1 MLDYPLICHA
11 SVKINLIYVNNRNI
25 IVCSLSCLTQW
36 IAPNNH
42 NKLTVFPFNM
52 QTYSINLE
60 CFGNFPHFKM
70 IFQITKS

>member
-11 SVKINLIYVNNRNI
+11 SVKINLIYVNNRNN

-42 NKLTVFPFNM
+42 NKLTLFPFNI
-52 QTYSINLE
+52 QLLISLE
-60 CFGNFPHFKM
+60 CFGNFPTLK
-70 IFQITKS
+70 